1 MHMLLTIKLNNT
13 VLQVTL
19 EEFSALMKGE
29 LSGRDPMEAVIAIFM
44 ALSRPDG
51 DSRFNGFITLSKLR
65 VACRDFSVLI
75 ARILLFS
82 RSIGKSS
89 NWDRIVI
96 SFDLNCFPLQYCCQ
110 ALQSCNLSLPFF
122 RCACPPTNSSW
133 WSVRYLGAMQTAQ
146 WTWVPLCRSWITLR
160 GTRHAAHPKL
170 RSVKTELVK
179 S

>member
-1 MHMLLTIKLNNT
+1 MLLTIKLNNT

-89 NWDRIVI
+89 N
-96 SFDLNCFPLQYCCQ
+96 
-110 ALQSCNLSLPFF
+110 
-122 RCACPPTNSSW
+122 
-133 WSVRYLGAMQTAQ
+133 
-146 WTWVPLCRSWITLR
+146 
-160 GTRHAAHPKL
+160 
-170 RSVKTELVK
+170 
-179 S
+179 